1 MMPAKTLVLWIGCVA
16 LGFFLAACE
25 EKKDPYSGFS
35 NLVAERQE
43 LRKAISKEREQEKN
57 QTPES
62 EKTKGVKTKGVKI
75 DGTTNMLYEKQ
86 IEITDSVS
94 GKPLAKGIA
103 YLNKE
108 GNITRIKIL
117 KE

>member
-1 MMPAKTLVLWIGCVA
+1 MMPVKALTLWIGCVV
-16 LGFFLAACE
+16 LIFFLAACE

-57 QTPES
+57 TTPES
-62 EKTKGVKTKGVKI
+62 EKPKSVKTDRSATV
-75 DGTTNMLYEKQ
+75 LYEKQ

-103 YLNKE
+103 YLTKE